1 MIYNEKILAL
11 LETLNGKMR
20 ILENAANGSQNI
32 SHSDVINTLNDS
44 KKIIER
50 IAELVSI
57 NR

>member
-1 MIYNEKILAL
+1 MMYDEKIQML

-20 ILENAANGSQNI
+20 ILENAANGSQTLT
-32 SHSDVINTLNDS
+32 HSDVVNTINDS

-50 IAELVSI
+50 ISELVSV